1 MGDAVARSVA
11 PLFGGAC
18 ALSLAAD
25 VAAARGVLPGDNSM
39 L

>member
-11 PLFGGAC
+11 QLFGGAC